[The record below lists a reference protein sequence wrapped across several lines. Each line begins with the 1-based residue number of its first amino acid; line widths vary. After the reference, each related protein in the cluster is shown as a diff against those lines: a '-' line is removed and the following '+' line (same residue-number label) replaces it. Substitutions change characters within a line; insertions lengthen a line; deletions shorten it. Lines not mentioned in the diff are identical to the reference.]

1 MSLKLT
7 QYPKSVGL
15 NSSGPINIL
24 SINYSGQ
31 MSIDMSVG
39 IRSAK
44 IMRDK
49 IFIYFEKGTS
59 LNDTLFTYKG
69 WMKIKS
75 ATAFGANGKK
85 AVTIEHID
93 STFINLRT
101 TWGGGDNSKWE
112 SYDGRIDNINRQRR
126 SIKYDRKGIKIKK
139 TPKFRGK

>member
-15 NSSGPINIL
+15 NSNGPINVL
-24 SINYSGQ
+24 SIHYSGQ

-75 ATAFGANGKK
+75 ATSFGANGKR
-85 AVTIEHID
+85 AVAIEHID
-93 STFINLRT
+93 STFINLKT
-101 TWGGGDNSKWE
+101 TWDGDNSKWE
-112 SYDGRIDNINRQRR
+112 SYDSRINRFSRARR
-126 SIKYDRKGIKIKK
+126 SIKYDRKGIKMKK

>member
-93 STFINLRT
+93 STFINLKT
-101 TWGGGDNSKWE
+101 TWDGDNSKWE
-112 SYDGRIDNINRQRR
+112 S
-126 SIKYDRKGIKIKK
+126 
-139 TPKFRGK
+139 

>member
-15 NSSGPINIL
+15 NSSGPINVL
-24 SINYSGQ
+24 SIHYSGQ
-31 MSIDMSVG
+31 MEIDMSVG

-44 IMRDK
+44 IIKDK

-75 ATAFGANGKK
+75 ATSFGANGKK
-85 AVTIEHID
+85 EVNIEHID
-93 STFINLRT
+93 STFINLKT
-101 TWGGGDNSKWE
+101 NWDGDNSKWE
-112 SYDGRIDNINRQRR
+112 SYDGRINRLGSAKR

-139 TPKFRGK
+139 TPKLRGK